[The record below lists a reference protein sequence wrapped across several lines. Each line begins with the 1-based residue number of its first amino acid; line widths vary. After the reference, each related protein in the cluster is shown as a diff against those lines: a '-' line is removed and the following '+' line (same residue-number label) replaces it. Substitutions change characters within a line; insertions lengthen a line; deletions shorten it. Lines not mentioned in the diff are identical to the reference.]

1 MFALVVVQRV
11 VHQELYVR
19 SRRGIVLR
27 EPNKV
32 FICIQDS
39 ARDLLFLGG
48 LVCLFLF
55 TILYFLGIQAS
66 LVILLGCQASKVQ

>member
-19 SRRGIVLR
+19 SRRDIVLR

-48 LVCLFLF
+48 LVCLLS
-55 TILYFLGIQAS
+55 Y
-66 LVILLGCQASKVQ
+66 